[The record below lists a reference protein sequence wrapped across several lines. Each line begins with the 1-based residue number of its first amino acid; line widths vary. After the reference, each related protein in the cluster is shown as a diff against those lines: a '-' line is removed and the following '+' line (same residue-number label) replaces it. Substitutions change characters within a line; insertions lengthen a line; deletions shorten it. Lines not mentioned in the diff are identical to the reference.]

1 MTDELAFALELPQ
14 TLKAYVSWQA
24 MVLLS
29 HVTHKKFVTGK
40 LFVATLA
47 FHLLRL
53 LEKIQV
59 GENELQL

>member
-1 MTDELAFALELPQ
+1 MTDELAFALELSQ

-24 MVLLS
+24 MVFLS
-29 HVTHKKFVTGK
+29 HVTHKEFVTGK
-40 LFVATLA
+40 LFAATLA